1 MAKRDYYE
9 VLGVQRGATQPDLRK
24 SYRKL
29 AMKYHPDRNS
39 GDKDAEIKFKEVKEA
54 YEVLSDAQKK
64 AAYDQFGHAG
74 VQQGPAGAQ
83 GTGDFSGFADAFGD
97 IFGDIFGGN
106 AKQGNRG
113 GGALRG
119 ADLKYGL
126 EINLEE
132 AASGITTEIKVPSW
146 DSCGTCGG
154 SGCKKGTKPSI
165 CSGCGGQ
172 GQVRMQQGF
181 FSIQQTC
188 PTCRGIGKKI
198 NSPCLACSGGGRVKK
213 QKTLE
218 VSVPAGIDSG
228 MRIRSAGNGEPGHN
242 GGPSGDLYVEVGV
255 KSHRVFER
263 EDDNLHCEAPLSF
276 AKSALGGNVDVP
288 TLNGKASFQIP
299 EGTQSGKTFRLRGKG
314 MPNVRSGVFG
324 DLYCHVVLETPVN
337 LTEHQ
342 RKLLREFEE
351 SIDKNKDK
359 HNPHSKSWMDK
370 VKEFFN

>member
-9 VLGVQRGATQPDLRK
+9 VLGVQRGASQPDLRK

-39 GDKDAEIKFKEVKEA
+39 GDKDAEVKFKEVKEA

-64 AAYDQFGHAG
+64 EAYDRFGHAG

-83 GTGDFSGFADAFGD
+83 GAGDFSGFADAFGD

-132 AASGITTEIKVPSW
+132 AASGITTEIKVPRW

-188 PTCRGIGKKI
+188 PTCRGVGKKI

-342 RKLLREFEE
+342 RKLLREFE
-351 SIDKNKDK
+351 DR
-359 HNPHSKSWMDK
+359 KS
-370 VKEFFN
+370 VV